1 MNERELSTALDNVV
15 ESTVTGHL
23 RDGEEIQASLG
34 FVQTRAM
41 IRISENLALIAMEM
55 ACLKE
60 YLFGT
65 DQKLQVLINVLD
77 NIE

>member
-1 MNERELSTALDNVV
+1 MNERELSAALDNVRAGV
-15 ESTVTGHL
+15 ESKALSAT
-23 RDGEEIQASLG
+23 DQANSIA
-34 FVQTRAM
+34 FVQARAT
-41 IRISENLALIAMEM
+41 IRMSENLALIAMEM

-60 YLFGT
+60 YLFGA